1 MQRPRSRFNVRYW
14 PSQCVLRR
22 RAMCDRDCA
31 TKEGWSAIGAAQL
44 RSANVSTERPTL
56 FEQQKGRG
64 ANRGLGVGEL
74 TLAAFA
80 ALLGGFLLRT
90 ARRFLR
96 SFLGRLLCR
105 FLRGFLGGLF
115 CRLLGSLFRRLL
127 SGFLHRLFHRLLRC
141 FLGGLLG
148 SALPRLTRD
157 GRT

>member
-44 RSANVSTERPTL
+44 RSANVPTERPTL

-90 ARRFLR
+90 ARRFLGGFLGRSLYWFLR
-96 SFLGRLLCR
+96 SFLCRLLC
-105 FLRGFLGGLF
+105 
-115 CRLLGSLFRRLL
+115 
-127 SGFLHRLFHRLLRC
+127 GFLHRLFHRLLRC

-148 SALPRLTRD
+148 SPLPRLTRD

>member
-44 RSANVSTERPTL
+44 RSANVPTERPTL

-80 ALLGGFLLRT
+80 ALLGGSLYW
-90 ARRFLR
+90 FLR
-96 SFLGRLLCR
+96 SFIGRLLCR